1 MTPTSPQLATLLYVH
16 DRATDR
22 LLLIRKKRGI
32 GAGKING
39 QGGKAHA
46 GESALEAAVRETVE
60 ETGITPLAPE
70 PRGELEF
77 RFPLGLTLRCI
88 VFLTHSWHGEA
99 HETEEATPS
108 WFAVSALPFDEMW
121 DDDTIW
127 LPLLLAG
134 KKFRGSV
141 VVSADGQSTTE
152 RWIETVDEL

>member
-1 MTPTSPQLATLLYVH
+1 MHAPPQLATLLYVH
-16 DRATDR
+16 DHSTDR

-39 QGGKAHA
+39 PGGKAHV
-46 GESALEAAVRETVE
+46 GESALEAAVRETIE

-77 RFPLGLTLRCI
+77 HFPLGLTLRCI
-88 VFLTHSWHGEA
+88 VFLAHRWQGEA
-99 HETEEATPS
+99 HETEEASPA
-108 WFAVSALPFDEMW
+108 WFPVSTLPYDEMW

-134 KKFRGSV
+134 KKFRGTV
-141 VVSADGQSTTE
+141 VVSTDGQSTTE
-152 RWIETVDEL
+152 REIVVLE